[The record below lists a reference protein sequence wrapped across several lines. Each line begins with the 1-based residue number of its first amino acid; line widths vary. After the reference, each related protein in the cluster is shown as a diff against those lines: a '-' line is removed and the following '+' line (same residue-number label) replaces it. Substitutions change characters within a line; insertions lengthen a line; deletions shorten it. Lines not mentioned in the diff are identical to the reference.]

1 VVQKSVETGFQIN
14 KKVKMKDMA
23 KTHMVIVE
31 IITIITIEIEEV
43 GEVDP
48 QEVAINPIDKEVGIT
63 TTLIIA
69 TIIREDKIKTI
80 KIIKI
85 IITIKIK
92 NLELILMD

>member
-1 VVQKSVETGFQIN
+1 METGFQIN